1 MGDHRSER
9 VMPETHE
16 HRITRLEKDMD
27 AVCTDIKLILTN
39 HLPHIQ
45 NEIAVL
51 NTTIKIFGGLILSG
65 ITALILLGLTP

>member
-1 MGDHRSER
+1 
-9 VMPETHE
+9 MPETHE
-16 HRITRLEKDMD
+16 VRIKMLEKDMEE
-27 AVCTDIKLILTN
+27 VCSDIKTIMTN

-45 NEIAVL
+45 NEITVL

>member
-1 MGDHRSER
+1 MGDYRSER

-16 HRITRLEKDMD
+16 TRIKHLEKDMD
-27 AVCTDIKLILTN
+27 TVCADIKLIMTN

-45 NEIAVL
+45 NEIVVL